1 MGKRIQSPT
10 YFIHVAFHNREFP
23 ARRSRPRQCTHV
35 PNAHQIGRAGTGT
48 LPPTQKARN
57 IGPLLGR
64 RGVAIIKDMT
74 NRHPKSVRRRLLLL
88 LYENYFDNPLEML
101 SPEEFINEKGF
112 GRDELIPNIHY
123 LSDRGFVELLTSYD
137 PPLFSAARI
146 TAAGIDLVE
155 NRLELDLWFPPDPV
169 GAERDAGDVLSLMEK
184 LVQEAEFAPLDGEA
198 RRCLLRD
205 IQFLRDE
212 VCRPVERW
220 RQQVLD
226 DVIRWL
232 EEHYFSDA
240 GTVMPSLPP
249 LRRRLY
255 ALLAER

>member
-1 MGKRIQSPT
+1 MRCYNEGMANQ
-10 YFIHVAFHNREFP
+10 
-23 ARRSRPRQCTHV
+23 
-35 PNAHQIGRAGTGT
+35 
-48 LPPTQKARN
+48 
-57 IGPLLGR
+57 
-64 RGVAIIKDMT
+64 
-74 NRHPKSVRRRLLLL
+74 HPKSVRSRLLLL
-88 LYENYFDNPLEML
+88 LYENYFENHLEML
-101 SPEEFINEKGF
+101 SPEELLNEKGF
-112 GRDELIPNIHY
+112 ERRELIPNIHY

-155 NRLELDLWFPPDPV
+155 NRLELDLWFPPDPAGV
-169 GAERDAGDVLSLMEK
+169 EGDAGDVLSLMEM
-184 LVQEAEFAPLDGEA
+184 LVEEAEFSPLDGEA

-232 EEHYFSDA
+232 EGHFQDA
-240 GTVMPSLPP
+240 GAVMPSLPP
-249 LRRRLY
+249 LRRRLS
-255 ALLAER
+255 ALLAQR

>member
-1 MGKRIQSPT
+1 
-10 YFIHVAFHNREFP
+10 
-23 ARRSRPRQCTHV
+23 
-35 PNAHQIGRAGTGT
+35 
-48 LPPTQKARN
+48 
-57 IGPLLGR
+57 
-64 RGVAIIKDMT
+64 MT
-74 NRHPKSVRRRLLLL
+74 NQHPKSVRRRLLLL

-101 SPEEFINEKGF
+101 SPEELMNEKGF
-112 GRDELIPNIHY
+112 ERSELIPNIHY
-123 LSDRGFVELLTSYD
+123 LHDRGFVELLTSYD

-155 NRLELDLWFPPDPV
+155 NRLELDLWFPPDPS
-169 GAERDAGDVLSLMEK
+169 GAEGEAGDVLSLMEK
-184 LVQEAEFAPLDGEA
+184 LVEEAEFSPLDGEA

-212 VCRPVERW
+212 VCRPAERW

-232 EEHYFSDA
+232 EGHFQDPNA
-240 GTVMPSLPP
+240 VMPSLPP
-249 LRRRLY
+249 LRRRIY